1 MWGRTPWRRGRV
13 PRSRAWWTVSTRAS
27 AGRGLGERAAALPG
41 GWLRVSLAALR
52 ADAEP
57 VGGRRPR
64 HQAGDGDPGTGGL
77 AGEQVIATLLGLI
90 ENPAELALEAVD
102 DGGHALGV
110 DEIVVGLNLEI
121 PSSRFQPFEFFGH
134 HRILRN
140 YVR

>member
-1 MWGRTPWRRGRV
+1 M
-13 PRSRAWWTVSTRAS
+13 AE
-27 AGRGLGERAAALPG
+27 LL
-41 GWLRVSLAALR
+41 

-102 DGGHALGV
+102 GGAQPLGV
-110 DEIVVGLNLEI
+110 DLVLVRLEVEIADRVLE
-121 PSSRFQPFEFFGH
+121 PFEFERHVGMI
-134 HRILRN
+134 RT
-140 YVR
+140 